1 MAQHEGQN
9 DLKRTMKSRHLFMVS
24 LGGVIG
30 TGLFLSSG
38 YTIGQAGPGGAMLAY
53 LVGGFIMYLVMLCLG
68 ELSVAMPHAG
78 SFQVYATKFIG
89 PGTGFAVGWLYWLT
103 WVVTV
108 GSEFIAVGLL
118 MQRWFPDSPVW
129 IWSVLFAIT
138 IFVCN
143 AMSVRFFAES
153 EFWFSLIK
161 VVAIIVF
168 IIVGGMAIFGFIS
181 IEGQSAPL
189 FSNFTG
195 EGGMFPNGFT
205 PVLATMVAVSFA
217 FSGTELIG
225 IAAGESENPERD
237 VPKSIRNIVWR
248 TFFFFIGAIFV
259 LSALIPWKEAGV
271 TESPFVTVF
280 TRIGIPY
287 AADIMNLVILTALL
301 SIANSGLY
309 ACARMLWSLSN
320 QNMISPALGK
330 VTSKGVPLNALI
342 VSMAVACLSL
352 LTSVFAADTVYM
364 VLVGISGFAVVAVW
378 MSIAASQYMFR
389 RKYIKEGNDVG
400 KLVYKTPLYPIV
412 PILAFLLCLA
422 SCVGLAFDPSQRIA
436 LYCGIPFVLLCYAVY
451 YWRRRKGLKVFTDQS
466 EAK

>member
-143 AMSVRFFAES
+143 ALSVRFFAES

-181 IEGQSAPL
+181 IEGQAAPL
-189 FSNFTG
+189 LSNFTG

-280 TRIGIPY
+280 ARIGIPY
-287 AADIMNLVILTALL
+287 AADIMNFVILTALL

-309 ACARMLWSLSN
+309 ACARMLWSLSK

-451 YWRRRKGLKVFTDQS
+451 YWRRRKGLNVYTDQS

>member
-280 TRIGIPY
+280 ARIGIPY
-287 AADIMNLVILTALL
+287 AADIMNFVILTALL